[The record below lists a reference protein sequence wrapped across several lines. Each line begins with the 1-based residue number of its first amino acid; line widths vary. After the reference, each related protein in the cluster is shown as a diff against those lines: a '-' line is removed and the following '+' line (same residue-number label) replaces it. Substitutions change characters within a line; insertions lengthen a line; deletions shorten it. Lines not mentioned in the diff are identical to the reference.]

1 MKVLIVKLF
10 VLFIRI
16 IYFPMKWQ
24 KTQNKIVWLS
34 RQSNEKSLDIELL
47 EKAINEISPET
58 IQVFRLRKLKDES
71 ALSLSYIFA
80 VFKDMI
86 EIASAKVVIT
96 DTYSIPVSCLTHKA
110 DLTVVQLWHALGA
123 VKKFSLQAT
132 GKKQGRDESI
142 SKVMCMHK
150 NYNYVIAPSQKTAEF
165 YCEAFGC
172 TKGNIQIATLPRV
185 DMLLNG
191 ENLKQEF
198 VDKNKKYD
206 NKKIVLY
213 LPTFRDNDLK
223 ISKELAD
230 CFENES
236 DLELLVSP
244 HPLSETAKSG
254 VFIFNGCFS
263 TQDLMKLAD
272 VIVTDYSACAF
283 EAALLNKP
291 LWFYVPDYDS
301 YKAEMGLNVD
311 LKEDYPMFTFKTAK
325 ELKDN
330 IKNTDYDYKMLEN
343 FKNTFVEN
351 QGVDNARKLA
361 EFVVANVK

>member
-185 DMLLNG
+185 DVLLNG